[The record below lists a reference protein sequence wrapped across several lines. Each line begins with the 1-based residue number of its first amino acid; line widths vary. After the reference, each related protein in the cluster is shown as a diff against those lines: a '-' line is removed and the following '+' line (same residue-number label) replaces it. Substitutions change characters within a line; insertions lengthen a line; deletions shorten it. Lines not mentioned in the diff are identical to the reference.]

1 MLVMLSESEASA
13 FQAEEKADSSAPPQN
28 DKRLGAI
35 DTAIFR

>member
-13 FQAEEKADSSAPPQN
+13 FQAEEKADSSAPQN